1 MKGLKTGSAEREA
14 PGETPA
20 RMCKSSPALAAH
32 RVTGVPCWLR
42 GKDPALSLLRNRFNL
57 GPGTSAGHIQGQKR
71 GRERERNDCI
81 NQHLG
86 SGNHQQE
93 KRLKSIQGAGP
104 EQRDQGQGRL
114 GPGPPLVLAG
124 PKEPF

>member
-20 RMCKSSPALAAH
+20 RMCKSSPALAAQ

-71 GRERERNDCI
+71 GREREREMTVQTNI
-81 NQHLG
+81 
-86 SGNHQQE
+86 
-93 KRLKSIQGAGP
+93 
-104 EQRDQGQGRL
+104 
-114 GPGPPLVLAG
+114 
-124 PKEPF
+124 